1 MSASDVQWR
10 LVALATLRMDTSTAL
25 LQSHLQFRK
34 LSVLHL
40 STSFAAGKTPAESF
54 CQIGTLVQ
62 ETIVHVL
69 HLFLPGGAS
78 QMPIRRG
85 MGSDALGYGGFLFGK
100 LSDVAEQDDWDAYL
114 RDRQHGLE
122 ELTVGTVNA
131 LVEDWLKEVAQIVHD
146 AGTGLLHDCTQLK
159 SLSQLETSVKGM
171 LNRPEW
177 QSEVQERLGLEIDLW
192 TTVFEAVVQEKCL
205 SIVRDAFHGISAD
218 LKTKLQSLQAK
229 LVHADLEPLGQVSAS
244 SWTLHAQKLQKAPE
258 NHLRSEA
265 LHIVTDFDRRLAEI
279 LDEVSEV
286 LGVKEAPGNEGE
298 HSPTAST
305 KQGSV
310 RSFSLLSGTHHR
322 GVLPRKTHRSVELE
336 PQIQSLWETAAFHL
350 AQDLEQQV
358 ADLPADVDLQVVE
371 AALLVGTTAMG
382 LAENCPSMGLLSG
395 PAEDWRPDAIPRS
408 ARSRSSVRPDP
419 AAPPH
424 LSNAFRHVAFLGVHI
439 WMEWALEQLMGSW
452 IAEMKFGN
460 LTGEEHLQ
468 EIVVSHQALESAEDS
483 QMKFSIP
490 SAPSEQTMQLLMDT
504 SQELQRLGFYSM
516 QQQIIHSLQFKMEDK
531 VRECLRELVANAGVE
546 NLSDNYVLQLLLDFR
561 FLSDVFSAGAPVPK
575 SEVEPSAVVPRSLSA
590 VPEDTI
596 SLHDMTQKTDPA
608 VKRAVAESQN
618 QSKALEAEIS
628 SLLDPIDWA
637 TYEPHLWVAE
647 RRCYRRT
654 QVLFGMIGATNHSL
668 HSDTPV
674 KLPMGSDTNCLQAAP
689 VASRFQYLPVRPTMW
704 TGKGLHSDTG
714 IDILNLTELE
724 EDPSS
729 SYSFSDLGQ
738 TPHTSLPTSQVRF
751 RPHVTYR
758 EKSDHLESRDG
769 IIYIIGN
776 DVHRQGRRDVC
787 SSSTENWSVWRLS
800 TTFIT
805 RFQQYLFVLC
815 QTCRYGKRS
824 SAIVKWRTLRA

>member
-1 MSASDVQWR
+1 
-10 LVALATLRMDTSTAL
+10 MDTSTAL
-25 LQSHLQFRK
+25 LQSYLQFRK

-40 STSFAAGKTPAESF
+40 STRFAVGKAPAESF

-69 HLFLPGGAS
+69 HLFLTEGVS
-78 QMPIRRG
+78 QMPIRSG

-100 LSDVAEQDDWDAYL
+100 LNDVAEQDEWDAYL
-114 RDRQHGLE
+114 QDQQRGLE

-146 AGTGLLHDCTQLK
+146 ASTGLLHDCTQLK
-159 SLSQLETSVKGM
+159 SLFQLEKSVKGM

-205 SIVRDAFHGISAD
+205 SIVQEAFYGLSAD
-218 LKTKLQSLQAK
+218 LKTKLQSLRAK
-229 LVHADLEPLGQVSAS
+229 LVHADLEPLGQISTS
-244 SWTLHAQKLQKAPE
+244 SWMLHAQKLQKAPE

-265 LHIVTDFDRRLAEI
+265 LHIVTDFDRRLVEI

-286 LGVKEAPGNEGE
+286 LGVREVPGNDGE

-310 RSFSLLSGTHHR
+310 RSFSLLSGTQHR
-322 GVLPRKTHRSVELE
+322 GVLPRKTHRSIELE

-350 AQDLEQQV
+350 AQDLEQHI
-358 ADLPADVDLQVVE
+358 ADLPEIMDLQVVE

-382 LAENCPSMGLLSG
+382 LAENCPSMGLLAG
-395 PAEDWRPDAIPRS
+395 PAEDWRPDVIPRS
-408 ARSRSSVRPDP
+408 ARSRSSVKPDP
-419 AAPPH
+419 VAPPH

-439 WMEWALEQLMGSW
+439 WMEWALEQLMDSW
-452 IAEMKFGN
+452 ITEMKPGK

-468 EIVVSHQALESAEDS
+468 EIVVSHQALESTDDS

-504 SQELQRLGFYSM
+504 SQELQRLGCYAM
-516 QQQIIHSLQFKMEDK
+516 QQQIIHSLQFKMEGK
-531 VRECLRELVANAGVE
+531 VRECLQKLVVNASVE
-546 NLSDNYVLQLLLDFR
+546 KLSDNYILQLLLDFR

-575 SEVEPSAVVPRSLSA
+575 SELEPSTVIPRSLSA

-596 SLHDMTQKTDPA
+596 SMHDATQRMDPA

-618 QSKALEAEIS
+618 QSKAVEAEIS

-637 TYEPHLWVAE
+637 TYEPHLWGAE

-654 QVLFGMIGATNHSL
+654 QVLFGMIGATHHPL
-668 HSDTPV
+668 HSDMPV
-674 KLPMGSDTNCLQAAP
+674 KLPMGVNTNCLQAAP
-689 VASRFQYLPVRPTMW
+689 VTSRFQYLPVRPTMM
-704 TGKGLHSDTG
+704 TGRGLHSDTG
-714 IDILNLTELE
+714 IDILSLTEQE
-724 EDPSS
+724 EDPTS

-738 TPHTSLPTSQVRF
+738 TPHAALPTSQVRF
-751 RPHVTYR
+751 RPRMTDC
-758 EKSDHLESRDG
+758 EKSDRVESGGG
-769 IIYIIGN
+769 IVYISGN
-776 DVHRQGRRDVC
+776 DVYRQSSRDVC
-787 SSSTENWSVWRLS
+787 SGSAENWSVWRLS
-800 TTFIT
+800 TTLISS
-805 RFQQYLFVLC
+805 FQ
-815 QTCRYGKRS
+815 
-824 SAIVKWRTLRA
+824 